1 MQRVY
6 RPFPAILLL
15 ALMAPSL
22 AVSQTSGSGQAG
34 SEATATADAAAE
46 ARIRAAI
53 DHAASVGVPLS
64 MLENKVAEGRA
75 KGVPLARI
83 AAAMEHRAEVL
94 ARVKSAMESRF
105 GAVSEGELTAGAD
118 ANEAGVSLDQ
128 LSRVGVQAGNDR
140 SMALTVLADLVA
152 NGQVPE
158 HALLRVQA
166 ALNGGVGALTRLG
179 NSAEARAGAEARGN
193 AGITVGSGTGIGVG
207 IGKGPGKP

>member
-6 RPFPAILLL
+6 RTFPAIVLL

-34 SEATATADAAAE
+34 SGATARADATAE
-46 ARIRAAI
+46 ARIQAAI

-64 MLENKVAEGRA
+64 MLETKVAEGRA
-75 KGVPLARI
+75 KGVPLERI
-83 AAAMEHRAEVL
+83 AAAVEHRAEVL

-105 GAVSEGELTAGAD
+105 ETVSDGELTAGAD

-128 LSRVGVQAGNDR
+128 LSRVAVQAGNDR

-152 NGQVPE
+152 RGQVPE
-158 HALLRVQA
+158 RALLRVQA
-166 ALNGGVGALTRLG
+166 ALNGGVGALTQLG

-193 AGITVGSGTGIGVG
+193 AGITVRTGTGVGVG
-207 IGKGPGKP
+207 VGGGARKP